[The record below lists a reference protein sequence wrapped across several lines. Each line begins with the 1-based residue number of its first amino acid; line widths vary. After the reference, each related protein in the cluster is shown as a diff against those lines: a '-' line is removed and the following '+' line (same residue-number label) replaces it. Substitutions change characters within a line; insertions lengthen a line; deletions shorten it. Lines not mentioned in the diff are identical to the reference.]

1 MLQVLRQGFFI
12 CCAVFSCIEIDYFL
26 TFVPKR
32 VETFSCIEIGFL
44 MIRAFCP
51 LCSEYKVR
59 DSFLLKPWAHPQA
72 VEKRGEGREKLDNW
86 NTIRK
91 GDKKKCFGVYIFIVG
106 KLGFHNICSPTT
118 INTKLDS
125 LWSRSQVTR
134 TSKVT
139 PAVQYWQ
146 LRSLPACTT

>member
-26 TFVPKR
+26 MFVPKR

-72 VEKRGEGREKLDNW
+72 VEKRGEEKRKVGQLKY
-86 NTIRK
+86 NTEGGQEK
-91 GDKKKCFGVYIFIVG
+91 MFGG
-106 KLGFHNICSPTT
+106 KYFYCWQTRFPQHSPTT

-125 LWSRSQVTR
+125 L
-134 TSKVT
+134 
-139 PAVQYWQ
+139 
-146 LRSLPACTT
+146 